1 MTDENNMPN
10 NVADSVP
17 DDAPIDE
24 VPNPPADI
32 PDDYTPA
39 PPTPPED
46 PVAAIDE
53 RINRLSGEPA
63 PDISPEDFARLQRL
77 GSLHIDSHGRVRVNR
92 REETDAGVSLKK
104 RRAWYAGQ

>member
-10 NVADSVP
+10 NVPNDIT
-17 DDAPIDE
+17 PIE
-24 VPNPPADI
+24 EAPNPPENVPEDNA
-32 PDDYTPA
+32 PPAA

-77 GSLHIDSHGRVRVNR
+77 GSLHIDSRVRVRVNR

-104 RRAWYAGQ
+104 RRAWYAGR

>member
-1 MTDENNMPN
+1 MTDETNMPGNVPEN
-10 NVADSVP
+10 NT
-17 DDAPIDE
+17 
-24 VPNPPADI
+24 PPA
-32 PDDYTPA
+32 A
-39 PPTPPED
+39 PTPPPDD
-46 PVAAIDE
+46 PVSEIDD

-104 RRAWYAGQ
+104 RRAWYSNFAS